1 MEELTKEIEK
11 SMKTLS
17 LKGMLEVY
25 KDLALRASKGNLQY
39 EEYLAL
45 LLEAEVK
52 RKTEGS
58 VKAKIAKARFPYFK
72 TIEEFDFSFQPHLN
86 EKEVIHLSS
95 LDFLDK
101 KENILFLGP
110 PGVGKTHLSIGLGI
124 KACMAKYRVVFMQT
138 QRLLEELMIC
148 QRDGSLMDKLMSYS
162 RLHLLVIDELGY
174 MPVTRQQANLLF
186 QLISVRY
193 ERGSTILTSN
203 YNFDEW
209 GKIFEDTVVASA
221 IIDRLVHH
229 AKIFYITGSSFRL
242 KNKIKNN
249 GSTWICGVNKYL
261 YFSAF
266 NWDTTSIILIL
277 FENKEIH

>member
-1 MEELTKEIEK
+1 MKELTQEIEK
-11 SMKTLS
+11 SMKTLN
-17 LKGMLEVY
+17 L
-25 KDLALRASKGNLQY
+25 KGNLQY

-58 VKAKIAKARFPYFK
+58 VKAKITKARFPYFK

-86 EKEVIHLSS
+86 EREVIQLSS

-124 KACMAKYRVVFMQT
+124 KACMAKYRVVFMQI

-174 MPVTRQQANLLF
+174 MPVTREQANLLF

-193 ERGSTILTSN
+193 ERGSIILTSN

-209 GKIFEDTVVASA
+209 GKIFDDTVVASA
-221 IIDRLVHH
+221 ILDRLVHH
-229 AKIFYITGSSFRL
+229 SKIFLITGSSYRL
-242 KNKIKNN
+242 KSKIKND
-249 GSTWICGVNKYL
+249 K
-261 YFSAF
+261 
-266 NWDTTSIILIL
+266 
-277 FENKEIH
+277 

>member
-1 MEELTKEIEK
+1 MKELTKEIEK

-25 KDLALRASKGNLQY
+25 KDLALKASQGNLQY

-58 VKAKIAKARFPYFK
+58 VKAKITKARFPYFK

-86 EKEVIHLSS
+86 EKEVINLSS

-174 MPVTRQQANLLF
+174 MPVTREQANLLF

-193 ERGSTILTSN
+193 ERGSIILTSN

-209 GKIFEDTVVASA
+209 GKIFDDTVVASA
-221 IIDRLVHH
+221 ILDRLVHH
-229 AKIFYITGSSFRL
+229 SRIIKINQLHKII
-242 KNKIKNN
+242 NK
-249 GSTWICGVNKYL
+249 S
-261 YFSAF
+261 
-266 NWDTTSIILIL
+266 LI
-277 FENKEIH
+277 